1 MKKNPIAMILLLALM
16 IPALAGCGTQKPT
29 ATETGAESTNVV
41 TPAGS
46 RSGSQPVSQTG
57 SETVPTTENGGVIVV
72 FFSCTGNTE
81 PIAESIKDELNADI
95 YEIRAKVPYTDDDIR
110 YDADT
115 RAYKEQHD
123 PAARPEIDGELPDLS
138 AYDTVYL
145 GYPIWHG
152 EAPKIV
158 YTFLEGVDM
167 SGKTVVPFCTSAE
180 SPVGSSADNLHA
192 LAPGAV
198 WKDGTRFAIGT
209 TREIINEWLKQS

>member
-1 MKKNPIAMILLLALM
+1 MRKLIPVMILILLLSFAFLT
-16 IPALAGCGTQKPT
+16 ACGTAKPGET
-29 ATETGAESTNVV
+29 ISSGEKTTGLPQAEEQTEK
-41 TPAGS
+41 
-46 RSGSQPVSQTG
+46 SGVL
-57 SETVPTTENGGVIVV
+57 VV
-72 FFSCTGNTE
+72 FFSCTGNTK
-81 PIAESIKDELNADI
+81 PIAEYIRDELNADI
-95 YEIRAKVPYTDDDIR
+95 YEIKAKVPYTAEDIR
-110 YDADT
+110 YDSDT

-180 SPVGSSADNLHA
+180 SPVGSSAENLHPF
-192 LAPGAV
+192 APDAI
-198 WKDGTRFAIGT
+198 WFDGTRFAIGT
-209 TREIINEWLKQS
+209 TKEEIADWLGR

>member
-1 MKKNPIAMILLLALM
+1 MKKRISLM
-16 IPALAGCGTQKPT
+16 IPIVLLLFAFLTACGTAKP
-29 ATETGAESTNVV
+29 E
-41 TPAGS
+41 
-46 RSGSQPVSQTG
+46 
-57 SETVPTTENGGVIVV
+57 ETVSSDDETTTELPQTEEQTEKSGAIVV
-72 FFSCTGNTE
+72 FFSCTGNTK
-81 PIAESIKDELNADI
+81 PIAEYIRDELSADI
-95 YEIRAKVPYTDDDIR
+95 YEIRAKVPYTEDDIR

-180 SPVGSSADNLHA
+180 SPVGSSAENLHP
-192 LAPGAV
+192 LAPDAV
-198 WKDGTRFAIGT
+198 WKDGTRFAVGT
-209 TREIINEWLKQS
+209 SREEILAWLQKRDMKD